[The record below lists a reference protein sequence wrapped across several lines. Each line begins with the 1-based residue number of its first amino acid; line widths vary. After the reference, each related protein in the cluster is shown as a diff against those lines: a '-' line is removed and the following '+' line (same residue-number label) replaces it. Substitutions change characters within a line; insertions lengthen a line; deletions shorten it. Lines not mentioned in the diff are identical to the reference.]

1 MKTALTKNY
10 RFRTIPRAG
19 QTDAGSAGEQPAR
32 DNRLGATNSR
42 GDGGQKPVIPSS
54 FKIVLFRALKC
65 LKKLPAEGR
74 FYLLCV
80 KGLCPFQAEPIQ
92 VKVQTISGITYQY
105 TFPLPI

>member
-1 MKTALTKNY
+1 LV
-10 RFRTIPRAG
+10 G

-32 DNRLGATNSR
+32 DNRLRVTNSR

-74 FYLLCV
+74 FSHLTG
-80 KGLCPFQAEPIQ
+80 KAFCPIPAEPIQ
-92 VKVQTISGITYQY
+92 MQYQTKET
-105 TFPLPI
+105 P